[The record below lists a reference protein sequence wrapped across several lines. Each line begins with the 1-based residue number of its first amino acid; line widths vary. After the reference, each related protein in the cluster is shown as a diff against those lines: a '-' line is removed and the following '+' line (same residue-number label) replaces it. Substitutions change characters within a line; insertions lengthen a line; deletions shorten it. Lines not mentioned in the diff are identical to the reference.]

1 MSDQDR
7 TSAVGLARYARDYYE
22 AAEAADDVLGN
33 KPGYEMSAPAPVMYL
48 VAHAIE
54 LVLKAYLRHCGQ
66 SVRDIKKLS
75 HGLVGCW
82 KAAVDLGLND
92 HMTLTDQEVE
102 TLRLISRLHA
112 STELRYIQTG
122 YKVRPS
128 YGPLQELAERL
139 LDAICPVVGYR

>member
-33 KPGYEMSAPAPVMYL
+33 KPGYEISAPAPGNAL

-66 SVRDIKKLS
+66 SVRDIKQLS
-75 HGLVGCW
+75 HGLVRCW
-82 KAAVDLGLND
+82 EKAVDLGLNN
-92 HMTLTDQEVE
+92 HVTLTDQELE
-102 TLRLISRLHA
+102 ILRLICHLHA
-112 STELRYIQTG
+112 STQLRYIQIG
-122 YKVRPS
+122 CKEVPV
-128 YGPLQELAERL
+128 YGPLQQLAEKL
-139 LDAICPVVGYR
+139 LDAICPVVSYR